1 MEARISHHIQGIF
14 MLNRKTIP
22 PTLNKHLTN
31 KIFNKPNKEAM
42 EQVLYYLLQL
52 TDPNCLKTVSWPIT
66 TFKEA
71 AEFRNIATLLIN
83 GLDGFVYEKS
93 SNVIGKVNSSL
104 LANPGG
110 PVFIFF
116 MYQFCLYIKCCE
128 LKKKGI
134 IYLNAPLY
142 IEDKFIDKKI
152 SMFDGIS
159 NSNFNEVNEIIS
171 RVGCTLK
178 NTTDIAVKYKEIIQ
192 DSKQRIKDFKS
203 ELLNIEHCEA
213 TESEVSELR
222 QKFMN
227 LYTNFQQNKLI
238 SMKCAKLTDIILK
251 SQETLD
257 ANIIN
262 LTSDIKR
269 EELMDN
275 CGKVDLIKFLKTI
288 KNTLNGYINW
298 CEQLNDEG
306 KINIMVQESQQSVI
320 DMTEQ
325 ILSYEKHINVLNNI
339 IDNLKIENQV
349 LYKEVFTDKSLENL
363 DPRVQSVYKIIPPII
378 LKTDFS
384 DKPKLMTSEGSNK
397 SRRSILL
404 HSSSQPYK
412 YQTIDFDT
420 IKQVYNE
427 TLPNH
432 FKNDNIQ
439 DEMVKKNNE
448 LDKSVVKILQS
459 SHNENLLDDTCAA
472 FENQPVLTTHPT
484 IMDETDVIKNGRQSQ
499 IKEDEIK
506 SVSISRKSIENI
518 KQKFIRIKKQA
529 MSTIPHSP
537 QSPF

>member
-42 EQVLYYLLQL
+42 EQVLYYLLPL
-52 TDPNCLKTVSWPIT
+52 TDPNCLKTVPWPIT

-71 AEFRNIATLLIN
+71 AEFRNTATVLIN
-83 GLDGFVYEKS
+83 SLDGFVYEKS

-142 IEDKFIDKKI
+142 IEDKLIDKKI

-213 TESEVSELR
+213 TENEISELR
-222 QKFMN
+222 QKYIN
-227 LYTNFQQNKLI
+227 LSTNFQQKKLI
-238 SMKCAKLTDIILK
+238 AMKCARLTDIILK

-262 LTSDIKR
+262 LTFDIKQ

-275 CGKVDLIKFLKTI
+275 YGKVDFVTFLKTV
-288 KNTLNGYINW
+288 KNTLNEYINW
-298 CEQLNDEG
+298 CEQLNDER

-325 ILSYEKHINVLNNI
+325 ILSYEKHLNVLNSI
-339 IDNLKIENQV
+339 VDNLKIENQV
-349 LYKEVFTDKSLENL
+349 LYKEVFTGKSLENL
-363 DPRVQSVYKIIPPII
+363 DPRIQSVYKVIPPII
-378 LKTDFS
+378 LKTDFN
-384 DKPKLMTSEGSNK
+384 DKPKLITSEGSK

-420 IKQVYNE
+420 IKHVYNE
-427 TLPNH
+427 TLPNS
-432 FKNDNIQ
+432 FKDDNIQ
-439 DEMVKKNNE
+439 EEIEENDELHE
-448 LDKSVVKILQS
+448 SVVKVLQS
-459 SHNENLLDDTCAA
+459 SDNENLQDDTCAA
-472 FENQPVLTTHPT
+472 LENQPVLTTYNA
-484 IMDETDVIKNGRQSQ
+484 IMDETDGLKNGRPSQ

-518 KQKFIRIKKQA
+518 KQKFSRIKKQA

>member
-14 MLNRKTIP
+14 MLNRKSIP

-42 EQVLYYLLQL
+42 EQVLYYLLPL
-52 TDPNCLKTVSWPIT
+52 TDPNCLKTIPWPIT

-71 AEFRNIATLLIN
+71 AEFRNTATQLIN

-93 SNVIGKVNSSL
+93 SNVVGKVNSSL

-128 LKKKGI
+128 LKKRGI

-142 IEDKFIDKKI
+142 IEDKLIDKKI

-159 NSNFNEVNEIIS
+159 NSNFNKVDEIIS
-171 RVGCTLK
+171 RISCTLK
-178 NTTDIAVKYKEIIQ
+178 NTTDIASKYKEIIQ
-192 DSKQRIKDFKS
+192 NSKQRIKDIKS

-213 TESEVSELR
+213 TENEVSEL
-222 QKFMN
+222 KKKYIN
-227 LYTNFQQNKLI
+227 LYTNFQQNNLI
-238 SMKCAKLTDIILK
+238 ALKCAKLTDIILK

-257 ANIIN
+257 ANIVN
-262 LTSDIKR
+262 LTFDIKR
-269 EELMDN
+269 EELMDGY
-275 CGKVDLIKFLKTI
+275 GKVDLVKFLKTI

-306 KINIMVQESQQSVI
+306 KINIMVQESQQSVA

-325 ILSYEKHINVLNNI
+325 ILSYEKHINVLNSI
-339 IDNLKIENQV
+339 VDNLKIENQI
-349 LYKEVFTDKSLENL
+349 LYKEVFTGKSLENL
-363 DPRVQSVYKIIPPII
+363 DPRIQSVYKNIPPII
-378 LKTDFS
+378 FKTDFS
-384 DKPKLMTSEGSNK
+384 DKPKPMTSEGSNK

-420 IKQVYNE
+420 IKRVYNE
-427 TLPNH
+427 TLPNP
-432 FKNDNIQ
+432 FKDENVQ
-439 DEMVKKNNE
+439 DEMADENNE
-448 LDKSVVKILQS
+448 LHESVVKILQS
-459 SHNENLLDDTCAA
+459 SHSENLQDDTCAA
-472 FENQPVLTTHPT
+472 FENESVLTTNT
-484 IMDETDVIKNGRQSQ
+484 AIMGETNVIKNGRQSQ